1 MKRIG
6 IIIVFLLAF
15 VVTLSSCSDSDLND
29 DVIGDINDEINDTLG
44 GNSDVLK
51 EALVSSVEEVLTQE
65 GFMKCVEKLWEYDFS
80 RVKDWDI
87 EIGSV
92 VDLYKLLNAVNSK
105 DINIDSFINHYEYI
119 RNNTVFVN
127 DVLIKC
133 SIKIIPSLPIIKDYY
148 NESLEIKNWGKE
160 LDACVSTLEVLY
172 KSDIRN
178 LDDILNNP
186 SSLNGEM
193 MVALMGSDIL
203 KTVVVD
209 KINNKIA
216 EKDVISLEITKED
229 LDQIDTAEKWDKE
242 IDVVFDA
249 LEIIENNNDLEY
261 SEIVTLYNQIKET
274 VLCKQI
280 VYDAAPQLVKK
291 LPVVKD
297 YYEDDMVIENW
308 ETELDAIIASVDALD
323 KANIKNLDD
332 LLNEDSALNG
342 EMMLT
347 FTQSVILKNALVQE
361 LNKALAKA
369 NLEPNL
375 IEVSDL
381 DALNNKELWNAE
393 LSAMRNLITLK
404 DNASTLEFDKIVEI
418 YSEVRATSLCNKVLT
433 ESAPIM
439 AKTLPVVSTYYD
451 ESVVIEDWTLEL
463 DSIVNTL
470 NALSEANADGITNP
484 LAENSPLNG
493 KVLDNATKSIILTN
507 AIVQEL
513 NNAVKLSGLAED
525 IVSEENI
532 KLVNSEEA
540 WNNELEYM
548 RRLTTINFA
557 STNMNTVI
565 DIYKDIKE
573 NTILCEKILVNS
585 ASIIIP
591 DLPIIST
598 YYNDSLV
605 IDNWEEEL
613 NDIINAYSLL
623 VEKGLSNITEP
634 IKTLDGDV
642 IMACLESEILKAAFI
657 IEFNN
662 NLETLELNS
671 FYQMNENEIAILDS
685 PEKWNN
691 ELAAIQAVSDLAKA
705 YSPTKVPA
713 VITQVEATYIAK
725 TILVSFLVS
734 KGY

>member
-1 MKRIG
+1 M
-6 IIIVFLLAF
+6 
-15 VVTLSSCSDSDLND
+15 
-29 DVIGDINDEINDTLG
+29 
-44 GNSDVLK
+44 
-51 EALVSSVEEVLTQE
+51 
-65 GFMKCVEKLWEYDFS
+65 
-80 RVKDWDI
+80 
-87 EIGSV
+87 
-92 VDLYKLLNAVNSK
+92 
-105 DINIDSFINHYEYI
+105 
-119 RNNTVFVN
+119 
-127 DVLIKC
+127 
-133 SIKIIPSLPIIKDYY
+133 
-148 NESLEIKNWGKE
+148 
-160 LDACVSTLEVLY
+160 
-172 KSDIRN
+172 
-178 LDDILNNP
+178 
-186 SSLNGEM
+186 
-193 MVALMGSDIL
+193 
-203 KTVVVD
+203 
-209 KINNKIA
+209 
-216 EKDVISLEITKED
+216 
-229 LDQIDTAEKWDKE
+229 
-242 IDVVFDA
+242 FDA

-381 DALNNKELWNAE
+381 DSLNNKELWNAE

-451 ESVVIEDWTLEL
+451 ESVVIEDWTSEL
-463 DSIVNTL
+463 DSIINTL

-605 IDNWEEEL
+605 IT
-613 NDIINAYSLL
+613 
-623 VEKGLSNITEP
+623 KPTE
-634 IKTLDGDV
+634 
-642 IMACLESEILKAAFI
+642 
-657 IEFNN
+657 
-662 NLETLELNS
+662 
-671 FYQMNENEIAILDS
+671 
-685 PEKWNN
+685 
-691 ELAAIQAVSDLAKA
+691 
-705 YSPTKVPA
+705 
-713 VITQVEATYIAK
+713 
-725 TILVSFLVS
+725 
-734 KGY
+734 

>member
-1 MKRIG
+1 
-6 IIIVFLLAF
+6 
-15 VVTLSSCSDSDLND
+15 
-29 DVIGDINDEINDTLG
+29 
-44 GNSDVLK
+44 
-51 EALVSSVEEVLTQE
+51 
-65 GFMKCVEKLWEYDFS
+65 
-80 RVKDWDI
+80 
-87 EIGSV
+87 
-92 VDLYKLLNAVNSK
+92 
-105 DINIDSFINHYEYI
+105 
-119 RNNTVFVN
+119 
-127 DVLIKC
+127 
-133 SIKIIPSLPIIKDYY
+133 
-148 NESLEIKNWGKE
+148 
-160 LDACVSTLEVLY
+160 
-172 KSDIRN
+172 
-178 LDDILNNP
+178 
-186 SSLNGEM
+186 
-193 MVALMGSDIL
+193 
-203 KTVVVD
+203 
-209 KINNKIA
+209 
-216 EKDVISLEITKED
+216 
-229 LDQIDTAEKWDKE
+229 
-242 IDVVFDA
+242 
-249 LEIIENNNDLEY
+249 
-261 SEIVTLYNQIKET
+261 
-274 VLCKQI
+274 
-280 VYDAAPQLVKK
+280 
-291 LPVVKD
+291 
-297 YYEDDMVIENW
+297 
-308 ETELDAIIASVDALD
+308 
-323 KANIKNLDD
+323 
-332 LLNEDSALNG
+332 
-342 EMMLT
+342 
-347 FTQSVILKNALVQE
+347 
-361 LNKALAKA
+361 
-369 NLEPNL
+369 
-375 IEVSDL
+375 
-381 DALNNKELWNAE
+381 
-393 LSAMRNLITLK
+393 
-404 DNASTLEFDKIVEI
+404 
-418 YSEVRATSLCNKVLT
+418 
-433 ESAPIM
+433 M

-513 NNAVKLSGLAED
+513 NNAVKLSGLCEN

-671 FYQMNENEIAILDS
+671 FYQMNENELAILDS